1 MKKLLIFIML
11 IPLFGVA
18 QNTLTGAFVT
28 SDTITSDTLYRLN
41 TTDVYFWSLQI
52 KTAGVTSNDTVWAKV
67 QVSDD
72 NGTTWFDYA
81 NMDSVQITATY
92 PNRKFRDMSGNEGTR
107 LGLYVNVGVL
117 DTIVVSSARYV
128 LRPKNR

>member
-1 MKKLLIFIML
+1 MKKLFLFLLL
-11 IPLFGVA
+11 IPLFGIS

-28 SDTITSDTLYRLN
+28 ADTITSDTLYRLN

-81 NMDSVQITATY
+81 NMDSIEITSTY
-92 PNRKFRDMSGNEGTR
+92 PNRKFRDMAGNEGTR
-107 LGLYVNVGVL
+107 LGLYINVGVL